1 MTEEKKELSE
11 RIKLLL
17 EKAGVKQRH
26 LAKKLNLSPSG
37 MHYLINS
44 NKISD
49 KTLLLIKELN
59 ANEDWVKSGDGS
71 PFITMEEQ
79 VYSIG
84 VYYKD
89 QLLMQSISPDT
100 ESEPSSTVVTL
111 NKYTDP
117 FAMLISNNNYT
128 PYFKISDRIICEA
141 YQDKPLKNDIALA
154 MNIKANDIEI
164 IKVSNNKFYE
174 LTTKK
179 ELSQSNYRIIG
190 TVKELLRVKIDDE
203 T

>member
-111 NKYTDP
+111 NKYTNP

>member
-111 NKYTDP
+111 NKYTNP

-190 TVKELLRVKIDDE
+190 IVKELLRVKIDDE

>member
-71 PFITMEEQ
+71 PFITMKEQ